1 MSRLY
6 KSITIFFIAMIV
18 SLSSMVPVFGP
29 VYAPLYAK
37 EATPMAEDPVLEE
50 QVKAVS
56 DELRCLVCQN
66 QTIADSSAPLAVDL
80 KTQVR
85 EMLSAGKTEIEVVDY
100 MVERYGD
107 FVRYRPPV
115 KPTTMLLWF
124 GPMLFLVIGGS
135 LLFMSLKRR
144 SERVVSA
151 STLSEDESKQVNKLL
166 STEEKVAEKKD
177 KS

>member
-6 KSITIFFIAMIV
+6 KSIVIFFIAMII
-18 SLSSMVPVFGP
+18 SLLGMVLVFAP
-29 VYAPLYAK
+29 VYAK
-37 EATPMAEDPVLEE
+37 QATPMAEDPVLEE
-50 QVKAVS
+50 QVNAVS
-56 DELRCLVCQN
+56 HELRCLVCQN

-85 EMLSAGKTEIEVVDY
+85 EMLSAGKTKVEVIDY

-124 GPMLFLVIGGS
+124 GPMLFLIIGGS
-135 LLFMSLKRR
+135 FLFVSLKRR
-144 SERVVSA
+144 RDRKSVV
-151 STLSEDESKQVNKLL
+151 
-166 STEEKVAEKKD
+166 
-177 KS
+177 